1 MSSATV
7 DDVNA
12 VLGELNAE
20 RTAQDAAGHIVGQPC
35 GHVTALMMSA
45 IASVVTLV
53 PLIEVNRAAEPAPGL
68 EEHSAI
74 RAVCSESSA
83 PMAEVVCASRQ
94 GLTPLQA

>member
-1 MSSATV
+1 MSSATA

-12 VLGELNAE
+12 VSGQLNAE
-20 RTAQDAAGHIVGQPC
+20 RTAQDMAGRIVVQPC

-53 PLIEVNRAAEPAPGL
+53 PLMEGNRAAEPARLGRALGDQSCLFRSP
-68 EEHSAI
+68 SA
-74 RAVCSESSA
+74 RT
-83 PMAEVVCASRQ
+83 AEVVCASRQ